1 MADSMV
7 HFDAAVADVPD
18 GSSSRTVEDEEEED
32 VIDIAVERLR
42 AGLKDWHKDPLVEFF
57 VTPQTDWKIWKVG
70 IPGKNGTPWEG
81 GLYKATITFTADF
94 PFKPPK
100 LQFTPVIFHPNVY
113 PSGRCRVH
121 GMLW

>member
-1 MADSMV
+1 MHESMADSMV
-7 HFDAAVADVPD
+7 HFDAAVADVPEEKED
-18 GSSSRTVEDEEEED
+18 G
-32 VIDIAVERLR
+32 IAVERLR

-94 PFKPPK
+94 PFKPPSLK
-100 LQFTPVIFHPNVY
+100 FTPVIFHPNVY
-113 PSGRCRVH
+113 QSGRCYVH
-121 GMLW
+121 SMLR